1 MMDLSVP
8 FFACLQFWISVWTLD
23 IKWNYGTG
31 QFCQL
36 KVNSGEKWD
45 YPRAL
50 RVLRHTH
57 EREREKEGES
67 GRTPHACIPSQEYK
81 NSQTSTLLTALD
93 RTLFAEQYKTII
105 VGIMNIS
112 IWQQNPGPN
121 IKPSTQNPI
130 SIGPAKPAV
139 SIFLSFF
146 QLYVEPICHVAVTSQ
161 VQKFGFS
168 FRSQSS
174 AWRIRWRQSCP

>member
-1 MMDLSVP
+1 MDLLVP

-23 IKWNYGTG
+23 IMWNYGTG

-67 GRTPHACIPSQEYK
+67 GRTLHARPSQEYK
-81 NSQTSTLLTALD
+81 NPQTSTLLTALD
-93 RTLFAEQYKTII
+93 RTLFAEQYKTIMDW
-105 VGIMNIS
+105 IMNIFYLHQS
-112 IWQQNPGPN
+112 HSLN
-121 IKPSTQNPI
+121 IESSTQNPI
-130 SIGPAKPAV
+130 SIGLAKPAV